1 MRPAWGP
8 SALLILFSSR
18 FCLDVDDYRV
28 VDSDVA
34 HAERIVHV
42 SPVKRCADC
51 QTLSSRCLRATDVQE
66 TAFLSVS
73 MRLNVAI
80 SIPLWVTL

>member
-51 QTLSSRCLRATDVQE
+51 QTCLRATAVQE

>member
-42 SPVKRCADC
+42 SPVERCADG
-51 QTLSSRCLRATDVQE
+51 QTSRICNLVVD
-66 TAFLSVS
+66 S
-73 MRLNVAI
+73 
-80 SIPLWVTL
+80 PLAVLTLLEGNL

>member
-51 QTLSSRCLRATDVQE
+51 QTCRICNVVVDSPLAVLTLLESNCCAGNG
-66 TAFLSVS
+66 FL
-73 MRLNVAI
+73 I
-80 SIPLWVTL
+80 

>member
-51 QTLSSRCLRATDVQE
+51 QTCRIPFCLISVRNETDMCNPSSA
-66 TAFLSVS
+66 
-73 MRLNVAI
+73 
-80 SIPLWVTL
+80 